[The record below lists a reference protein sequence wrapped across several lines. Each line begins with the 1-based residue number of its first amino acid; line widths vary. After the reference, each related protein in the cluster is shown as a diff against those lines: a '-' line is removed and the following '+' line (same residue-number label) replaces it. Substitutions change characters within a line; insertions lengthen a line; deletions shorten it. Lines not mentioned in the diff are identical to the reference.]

1 MDNYPGKENIRKIVA
16 NKSYELWRFSKVL
29 TKMDE
34 FEERVIKNQISDG
47 RKYEKFVCIEGKNN
61 SGDTNSVLKL
71 LYPSRELLPNFN
83 QEDFN
88 IELRVVEKVIKRDN
102 LGKQMFEKD
111 IDELENSELVKL
123 KITES
128 FSENM
133 GVKEIWKK

>member
-1 MDNYPGKENIRKIVA
+1 MVENTRNLCALKVKI
-16 NKSYELWRFSKVL
+16 
-29 TKMDE
+29 
-34 FEERVIKNQISDG
+34 IQ
-47 RKYEKFVCIEGKNN
+47 
-61 SGDTNSVLKL
+61 GDTNSVLKL